1 MCSHLTAVFLTL
13 SCTISLTLSSGLN
26 LGASLAALSSRA
38 NVTSQGESSWYGWC
52 GNTHYYGAPTPHRE
66 WQDCVAFCEEFEQE
80 EGLTYYLAD
89 AQEQEE
95 WECVKEMMTTFK
107 ENFRPDKSNHYWLGG
122 SRTEEGEIKWLSGE
136 PLSFTDW
143 NCVNCD
149 HNNDNPY
156 IHLTAKNLFQW
167 NMKDDQKDR
176 NNGCVCKSY
185 QQ

>member
-1 MCSHLTAVFLTL
+1 MSSHLTPVFLAL
-13 SCTISLTLSSGLN
+13 SCSISQSLASGLD
-26 LGASLAALSSRA
+26 LGASLAKLSSRA
-38 NVTSQGESSWYGWC
+38 NVTSQGESSWFGWC
-52 GNTHYYGAPTPHRE
+52 GNTHYYGAPTPHRK
-66 WQDCVAFCEEFEQE
+66 WDDCVVFCEEFQQE
-80 EGLTYYLAD
+80 AGLSYYQAD

-143 NCVNCD
+143 HCKHCD
-149 HNNDNPY
+149 DNDNPY

>member
-1 MCSHLTAVFLTL
+1 MGESIRMTSHLTAVFLIL
-13 SCTISLTLSSGLN
+13 SCTLSLTLSSGLN

-95 WECVKEMMTTFK
+95 WECVKEMMTTSK
-107 ENFRPDKSNHYWLGG
+107 KISDQ
-122 SRTEEGEIKWLSGE
+122 T
-136 PLSFTDW
+136 
-143 NCVNCD
+143 
-149 HNNDNPY
+149 NP
-156 IHLTAKNLFQW
+156 IITGW
-167 NMKDDQKDR
+167 EDQGQR
-176 NNGCVCKSY
+176 RGR
-185 QQ
+185 

>member
-1 MCSHLTAVFLTL
+1 MCSHLPAVFLTL
-13 SCTISLTLSSGLN
+13 SCTISLTLCSGLS
-26 LGASLAALSSRA
+26 LGSSLAALSSRA

-52 GNTHYYGAPTPHRE
+52 GNTHYYGAPTPHLT
-66 WQDCVAFCEEFEQE
+66 WQDCVAFC
-80 EGLTYYLAD
+80 
-89 AQEQEE
+89 EE
-95 WECVKEMMTTFK
+95 WECVKEMMTTFQ

-143 NCVNCD
+143 HCKHCD
-149 HNNDNPY
+149 ITDNPY
-156 IHLTAKNLFQW
+156 IHLTQKNLFQW